1 MKTILNSKTIIAS
14 ALFFSC
20 LFCSCKKNNNNSGD
34 YGTTT
39 TYSGGS
45 TGGTT
50 TGGYGNSVAM
60 ISMQGSSF
68 TPSSLTVAVGTTV
81 TWINKDN
88 VTHTVTS
95 DNFNSGDVIPGN
107 NYSYT
112 FKTAGT
118 FSYYC
123 KYHRS
128 MGMTGK
134 IIVQ

>member
-1 MKTILNSKTIIAS
+1 MKTILNPKMIIAG
-14 ALFFSC
+14 ALFFSS
-20 LFCSCKKNNNNSGD
+20 LFYSCTKSNNNSGD

-39 TYSGGS
+39 TSGG
-45 TGGTT
+45 GGST

-60 ISMQGSSF
+60 VSMQGNHF
-68 TPSSLTVAVGTTV
+68 VPSSITVAVGTTV

-95 DNFNSGDVIPGN
+95 EDNFSSGDVIPGN

-118 FSYYC
+118 YSYYC
-123 KYHRS
+123 KYHKL